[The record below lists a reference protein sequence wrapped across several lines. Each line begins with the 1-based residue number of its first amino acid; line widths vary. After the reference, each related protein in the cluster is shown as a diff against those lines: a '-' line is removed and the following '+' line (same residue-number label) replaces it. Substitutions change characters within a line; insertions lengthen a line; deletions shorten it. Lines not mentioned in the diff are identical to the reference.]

1 MKIEIEL
8 SEPVM
13 QAITLLHVGLAMPI
27 NEVIQRLVITGI
39 KTLQSTIAFNQA
51 QQKNLKA
58 GIEPT
63 KEVQ

>member
-27 NEVIQRLVITGI
+27 NEVIQRSVITGI
-39 KTLQSTIAFNQA
+39 QTLQSTIAFNQA
-51 QQKNLKA
+51 QQKNQKA
-58 GIEPT
+58 GIEVSE
-63 KEVQ
+63 KVQ